1 MLNMITVYMSALFSY
16 LDRDDGQDFI
26 EYALIIA
33 LIVIAGIVGMSLLG
47 DQIAGIWSSITGT
60 LGGAIGG

>member
-1 MLNMITVYMSALFSY
+1 MLNMITVYMSALFAY

>member
-1 MLNMITVYMSALFSY
+1 MLNMLSVYVTYLFSY

>member
-1 MLNMITVYMSALFSY
+1 MLSMLSVYVHYLFSY

-33 LIVIAGIVGMSLLG
+33 LIVIAGIVGMSALG
-47 DQIAGIWSSITGT
+47 GQIAGIWGSIQAT